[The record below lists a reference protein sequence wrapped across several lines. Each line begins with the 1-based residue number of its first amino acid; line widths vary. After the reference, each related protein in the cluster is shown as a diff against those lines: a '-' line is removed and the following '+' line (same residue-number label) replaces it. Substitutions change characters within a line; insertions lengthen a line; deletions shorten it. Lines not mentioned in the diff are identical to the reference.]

1 MTFECKTVY
10 DQKAV
15 ETMAR
20 ALRLTVRKKH
30 SRRSRVLGAVVF
42 VLGLGLPF
50 AGGFSFGFR
59 TAVSWLAA
67 AAVAGALL
75 FEDKLN
81 GRIAL
86 GRMLPGTETADAV
99 FEEEGYSTATAAAE
113 SRWAYDRVDAVAE
126 TGDFFVLVFGVNHAQ
141 VYAKAG
147 LTGGTAEEFREFLAE
162 KTGKPVEKL

>member
-1 MTFECKTVY
+1 MRGRHWQEPCL
-10 DQKAV
+10 Q
-15 ETMAR
+15 EWQQ
-20 ALRLTVRKKH
+20 H
-30 SRRSRVLGAVVF
+30 SRRSRVLGVVVF

-59 TAVSWLAA
+59 TVVSWLAA

-86 GRMLPGTETADAV
+86 GRMLPGTEEARAV
-99 FEEEGYSTATAAAE
+99 FEEDGYTTTTAAAE
-113 SRWAYDRVDAVAE
+113 SRWGYDRVDAVAE
-126 TGDFFVLVFGVNHAQ
+126 TKDFFVLVFGVNHAQ

-147 LTGGTAEEFREFLAE
+147 LTGGTAEEFRELLAE